1 MKCKKACLVINPRDG
16 QNLANLTGITAVL
29 AAADW
34 NTDIFIKEYPGHT
47 LELAMRAAK
56 KDYDLLIAYG
66 GDGTVNQV
74 INGVMTSKK
83 SIFGTI
89 PGGTVNQW
97 AAEMGIPL
105 DPVKAT
111 LALINS
117 DVRAIDVGH
126 IQVEHLTF
134 PATSR
139 KHRHSKKKEPGK
151 QKAEAT
157 QARHY
162 FLLSA
167 GFGIDAAVMGF
178 VNKTLKHR
186 IGLVAVGLAAAKALP
201 AQHLFPI
208 EIRVIDGTPDS
219 PKYWRGEAI
228 QVVFSNTRRYANAVD
243 MTPGAYVDDGILDA
257 CIITAG
263 DPLSTIQQLTSIF
276 LQGKP
281 HDVTAEYFR
290 GSHLFVT
297 VPASIDFHLEG
308 SVVKLRDYLDN
319 SDHQALKKVQDLE
332 QVMVTY
338 RFDAVP
344 SALQAAIPP
353 TYNNTLFSPSLHTA
367 GSKET
372 SSEISGA
379 EDQLH
384 SQADNNSAQ
393 TTIKQ
398 STIVQPERPERVR
411 ALIEKGRK
419 VTIVGT
425 IPHPNKH
432 NAFIVAGI
440 ELKQITGESKPV
452 AAYIDEHTMLINHT
466 GEHQPS
472 AALLSIP
479 EGKEIIVRG
488 NKSRRSVIYAKQAMI
503 AG

>member
-1 MKCKKACLVINPRDG
+1 MKCKNACLVINPRDG
-16 QNLANLTGITAVL
+16 QNLANLTSITAIL

-47 LELAMRAAK
+47 MELAMRAAK

-74 INGVMTSKK
+74 VNGVMTSKK

-117 DVRAIDVGH
+117 DVRNIDVGH
-126 IQVEHLTF
+126 IQVERLAF
-134 PATSR
+134 PSSER
-139 KHRHSKKKEPGK
+139 KHRHSKKKELGK

-157 QARHY
+157 QAKHY

-186 IGLVAVGLAAAKALP
+186 VGLVAVGLAAAKALP
-201 AQHLFPI
+201 AQRPFPI
-208 EIRVIDGTPDS
+208 EIRVIDGTPNS
-219 PKYWRGEAI
+219 PRYWRGEAI
-228 QVVFSNTRRYANAVD
+228 QVVISNTRRYANVVD

-257 CIITAG
+257 CVITAG
-263 DPLSTIQQLTSIF
+263 DPLSTVQQLTSIF

-290 GSHLFVT
+290 GPHLFVT

-308 SVVKLRDYLDN
+308 STVKLRDYLDD
-319 SDHQALKKVQDLE
+319 SDRQALKKAQDLE

-344 SALQAAIPP
+344 GALQAAIPAA
-353 TYNNTLFSPSLHTA
+353 YNNTLFSPPLDASALQ
-367 GSKET
+367 ET
-372 SSEISGA
+372 SSEAPGA

-384 SQADNNSAQ
+384 DPPDNNSAQ
-393 TTIKQ
+393 TTVKQ
-398 STIVQPERPERVR
+398 SATVQPERPERVHT
-411 ALIEKGRK
+411 LIEKGRK
-419 VTIVGT
+419 VTIVGA

-432 NAFIVAGI
+432 NAYIIAGI

-452 AAYIDEHTMLINHT
+452 AVYIDEHTMLIKHT

-472 AALLSIP
+472 TALLSIQ
-479 EGKEIIVRG
+479 EGEEIVVKG
-488 NKSRRSVIYAKQAMI
+488 NKSRRSVIYAKRVMI
-503 AG
+503 SD